1 MDAAQLKPVND
12 GDDDI
17 SGRRDE
23 SYLLQSDTG
32 FQLDDGAHHHHH
44 HCHAFFWYKRG
55 LLLMMM
61 LMMTRLC

>member
-1 MDAAQLKPVND
+1 MGAAQLKPVND

-44 HCHAFFWYKRG
+44 HCHAFSGISAASF
-55 LLLMMM
+55 
-61 LMMTRLC
+61 